1 MSELAEAL
9 KKARQEK
16 GMSLAEVQEATKI
29 QRRYLE
35 AIENGNFDVL
45 PGHFYVRAFIKS
57 YAETVGLDADE
68 LTNQY
73 SSELPAPP
81 KVEEAPTPLR
91 QSRKEKSGNSSKW
104 VSRILLYLFAILVL
118 GVIYASV
125 NYFIKAKEQPTPQ
138 TTAPKE
144 QQAPE
149 KNPDIFVPPPDNAP
163 PKQSQQPAQ
172 PQQPAV
178 SGKVTP
184 KPKTGSTMNF
194 ELTGADKIIVKVT
207 AKSGNHWM
215 DIAGVNGVITQ
226 QTIQEGQSA
235 TFEVPPDKGNEA
247 RLRIVRARDVEVVV
261 NGQPIDT
268 SEAKANN
275 SQRIKIVRK

>member
-1 MSELAEAL
+1 
-9 KKARQEK
+9 
-16 GMSLAEVQEATKI
+16 MSLAQVQEATKI

-57 YAETVGLDADE
+57 YAEAVGLDADE
-68 LTNQY
+68 LIQQHG
-73 SSELPAPP
+73 SELPAPP

-91 QSRKEKSGNSSKW
+91 QNRQSHKEKSGNSSKW
-104 VSRILLYLFAILVL
+104 ISRILLYLFAILVL

-125 NYFIKAKEQPTPQ
+125 NYFLKDKESPAPQ

-144 QQAPE
+144 QKQAE
-149 KNPDIFVPPPDNAP
+149 KSRDIFVPPPDNP
-163 PKQSQQPAQ
+163 QTKQPQQQAAQPA
-172 PQQPAV
+172 QPAV

-184 KPKTGSTMNF
+184 QPKTGSTMNF

-207 AKSGNHWM
+207 AKSGDHWM
-215 DIAGVNGVITQ
+215 DIAGTGGVIAQ

-235 TFEVPPDKGNEA
+235 TFEVPADKGNEA
-247 RLRIVRARDVEVVV
+247 RLRIVRARDVEVMI